1 MQIRL
6 AILLGAA
13 CCAAQQYTRAQKEQ
27 IKKREQYKKQQA
39 AKSRRDYV
47 ENRAL
52 TTFYLQDPVDSM
64 CLTPSGQFGACDEF
78 SLFVYA
84 ARPNA
89 KQHSITALLAPER
102 SANCISHG
110 GGWWPFSSGDEL
122 VGRRCGA
129 GGARNW
135 ELVPTE
141 GRERFLVTEGNR
153 KYCMLREAAV
163 GGYGFT
169 QTGGRVGGGG
179 ARGAGAGVSP
189 AGGGSTRA
197 HNSASMRKCKERK
210 FTALD
215 IVEVGVHDTGFLLMT
230 ADRQCF
236 DGSAFRACMEGRDAS
251 LLWAVAVRFD
261 GKGNARRSLQLFK
274 RPELCLYTDGK
285 RPGVDRCDKRGARA
299 RGWGLLHGALSHD
312 GGGSWL
318 PGFGDSSMC
327 VVRAVDGSA
336 FMAPCKAGRFESI
349 VIDIPGNMAAGS
361 DDIKKLVNQEFEQQ
375 RLQRE
380 MEERAQQMRR

>member
-1 MQIRL
+1 MRILAL
-6 AILLGAA
+6 AILVGAS

-122 VGRRCGA
+122 VGRRCGNS
-129 GGARNW
+129 GARNW

-261 GKGNARRSLQLFK
+261 GNTARKRTPTKLIADLRSK
-274 RPELCLYTDGK
+274 
-285 RPGVDRCDKRGARA
+285 
-299 RGWGLLHGALSHD
+299 LSEPR
-312 GGGSWL
+312 S
-318 PGFGDSSMC
+318 
-327 VVRAVDGSA
+327 
-336 FMAPCKAGRFESI
+336 
-349 VIDIPGNMAAGS
+349 N
-361 DDIKKLVNQEFEQQ
+361 
-375 RLQRE
+375 
-380 MEERAQQMRR
+380 

>member
-1 MQIRL
+1 MRILAL
-6 AILLGAA
+6 AILVGASR
-13 CCAAQQYTRAQKEQ
+13 CAAQQYTRAQKEQ

-122 VGRRCGA
+122 VGRRCGNS
-129 GGARNW
+129 GARNW

-153 KYCMLREAAV
+153 KYCMLREAAI

-169 QTGGRVGGGG
+169 QTGGRP
-179 ARGAGAGVSP
+179 P
-189 AGGGSTRA
+189 AA
-197 HNSASMRKCKERK
+197 A
-210 FTALD
+210 
-215 IVEVGVHDTGFLLMT
+215 
-230 ADRQCF
+230 
-236 DGSAFRACMEGRDAS
+236 
-251 LLWAVAVRFD
+251 
-261 GKGNARRSLQLFK
+261 
-274 RPELCLYTDGK
+274 
-285 RPGVDRCDKRGARA
+285 ARA
-299 RGWGLLHGALSHD
+299 RTTRRRCASARS
-312 GGGSWL
+312 GSS
-318 PGFGDSSMC
+318 PRSTSSRSAC
-327 VVRAVDGSA
+327 TTRAS
-336 FMAPCKAGRFESI
+336 CS
-349 VIDIPGNMAAGS
+349 
-361 DDIKKLVNQEFEQQ
+361 
-375 RLQRE
+375 
-380 MEERAQQMRR
+380 